1 MSILLASWLHMILCH
16 LSRIYICLYLY
27 LHTYM
32 KAFPSFSTYVYIYVS
47 VYACL
52 KRSSGTMCPR
62 RKMVYLELE
71 ASPAALCTCTYCICC
86 LAMSAVSQT
95 CLQKESAHFLNG
107 THSCT
112 AASTLM
118 LVPTLQVDISTVGGL
133 SLLSLPDQ
141 PH

>member
-1 MSILLASWLHMILCH
+1 
-16 LSRIYICLYLY
+16 
-27 LHTYM
+27 M
-32 KAFPSFSTYVYIYVS
+32 KAFPSFSTYIYIYVS
-47 VYACL
+47 VYAYL

-71 ASPAALCTCTYCICC
+71 ASPAALCTCTYGVCC
-86 LAMSAVSQT
+86 LVTSAVSQT
-95 CLQKESAHFLNG
+95 CLHKESAHCLNG

-118 LVPTLQVDISTVGGL
+118 LVPTLQVDVSTVGGL

-141 PH
+141 PR